1 MSQQHRVAVFGS
13 SFVARLARS
22 PYYHMQIPHIGVE
35 YYGVGGPQLE
45 QVSERPEWKQ
55 MKLSRPSI
63 VVLHCGG
70 NSIRRG
76 TSALQ
81 LFNVVMS
88 LLRELHWN
96 PLVAVLEIPPR
107 GKLKP
112 RQRLTL
118 KEFDAM
124 RRELNE
130 MLFLKL
136 GRNFVRLRL
145 FTTRCPDGSLSQYF
159 HNDEVHFSP
168 VTGMLKYRKAIR
180 QQLMLLTG
188 YR

>member
-13 SFVARLARS
+13 SFVARLANS
-22 PYYHMQIPHIGVE
+22 PYYHMQIPQIGEE
-35 YYGVGGPQLE
+35 YYGVGGLQLE

-96 PLVAVLEIPPR
+96 PLVAVVEIPPR

-112 RQRLTL
+112 RQRLSL
-118 KEFDAM
+118 EEFDAM

-145 FTTRCPDGSLSQYF
+145 FTTSMS
-159 HNDEVHFSP
+159 
-168 VTGMLKYRKAIR
+168 
-180 QQLMLLTG
+180 
-188 YR
+188 